1 MQMTETSTNADIRC
15 HHMETK
21 TVRYADV
28 TTDTKDICED
38 AGPTREV
45 INKIGHE
52 PLESFNVSSTS
63 KCSSTIEHK
72 KQDVVE
78 DFADLTISEK
88 EILEV
93 IGEELQEDVQNEE
106 IINKRTILAPSS
118 NVVAKSNLAQVI
130 IDFAM
135 LVSIQDKR
143 FLFNLKK
150 CDFLNM

>member
-1 MQMTETSTNADIRC
+1 MQMTETSTNADILC
-15 HHMETK
+15 HHIETN

-38 AGPTREV
+38 VGPSREV
-45 INKIGHE
+45 VNKIGHE

-63 KCSSTIEHK
+63 KCSSTVEHK
-72 KQDVVE
+72 KQDAVE

-93 IGEELQEDVQNEE
+93 IGEELQEDVQNED
-106 IINKRTILAPSS
+106 TIKERKIPAPSS

-130 IDFAM
+130 IDLII
-135 LVSIQDKR
+135 LVSIQGKI
-143 FLFNLKK
+143 FFFN
-150 CDFLNM
+150 F

>member
-1 MQMTETSTNADIRC
+1 MQMTETSTNADILC
-15 HHMETK
+15 HHIETN

-38 AGPTREV
+38 VGPSREV
-45 INKIGHE
+45 VNKIGHE

-63 KCSSTIEHK
+63 KCSSTVEHK
-72 KQDVVE
+72 KQDAVE

-106 IINKRTILAPSS
+106 TVKERKIPAPSS

-130 IDFAM
+130 IDLII
-135 LVSIQDKR
+135 LVSIQGKI
-143 FLFNLKK
+143 FFFN
-150 CDFLNM
+150 F

>member
-1 MQMTETSTNADIRC
+1 MTETSTNADILC
-15 HHMETK
+15 HHIETN

-38 AGPTREV
+38 VGPSREV
-45 INKIGHE
+45 VNKIGHE

-63 KCSSTIEHK
+63 KCSSTVEHK
-72 KQDVVE
+72 KQDAVE

-93 IGEELQEDVQNEE
+93 IGEELQEDVQNED
-106 IINKRTILAPSS
+106 TIKERKIPVPSS

-130 IDFAM
+130 IG
-135 LVSIQDKR
+135 
-143 FLFNLKK
+143 FLIL
-150 CDFLNM
+150 